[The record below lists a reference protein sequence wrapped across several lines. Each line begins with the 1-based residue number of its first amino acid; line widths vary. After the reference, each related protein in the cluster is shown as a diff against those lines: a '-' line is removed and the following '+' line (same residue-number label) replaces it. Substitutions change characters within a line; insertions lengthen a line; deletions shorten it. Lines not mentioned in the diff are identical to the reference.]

1 MNRRELLEKVGLGS
15 LATASL
21 VEALATPASADDDD
35 EAPVNFHFLAVSQAG
50 TVDGVG
56 HRLIMGGDGKITQG
70 NVVGDGFFVQFNPAA
85 PGVPKPVLST
95 GSWKAK
101 RLISFD
107 LIGTFGVQGA
117 GVLDMKINLVQVD
130 GLVVEAMLEVVC
142 NIAAAGL
149 MNDGKDEG
157 FSLSIPGTIFVPGGA
172 AGPFVPLVAPQ
183 GISAFSVVNENRD

>member
-1 MNRRELLEKVGLGS
+1 MNRRKLLEKVGLGS

-21 VEALATPASADDDD
+21 LEALATPASADDQT
-35 EAPVNFHFLAVSQAG
+35 PVNFHFLAVSQAG
-50 TVDGVG
+50 TVDGVA
-56 HRLIMGGDGKITQG
+56 HRVTMGGDGKITQG
-70 NVVGDGFFVQFNPAA
+70 NVVGGGFFVHWNPAP

-117 GVLDMKINLVQVD
+117 GVLDMVIHLVPVD
-130 GLVVEAMLEVVC
+130 GPVVEAILEVVC
-142 NIAAAGL
+142 NILAAGL
-149 MNDGKDEG
+149 INPGKDEG

-172 AGPFVPLVAPQ
+172 AGPFVPLAPTQ
-183 GISAFSVVNENRD
+183 GISAFSVVNEQRD

>member
-1 MNRRELLEKVGLGS
+1 MNRRQLLEKVGLGS

-21 VEALATPASADDDD
+21 LEALATPASADDGR
-35 EAPVNFHFLAVSQAG
+35 PVNFHFQAVSQAG
-50 TVDGVG
+50 TVAGVG
-56 HRLIMGGDGKITQG
+56 HEVIMGGDGMITQG
-70 NVVGDGFFVQFNPAA
+70 NVVGNGFFVQFNPAA

-101 RLISFD
+101 SLISFD

-117 GVLDMKINLVQVD
+117 GVLDMVIHLVPVE
-130 GLVVEAMLEVVC
+130 GPVVEAILEVVC

-149 MNDGKDEG
+149 ANPGKDEG

-172 AGPFVPLVAPQ
+172 AGPFVPLVPPL